1 MDAQLRERKALEA
14 DLRNA
19 LHNRELELHY
29 QPLVDLHDGA
39 LAGLE
44 ALVRWNHPLRGLV
57 APGDFIQIAEDT
69 GLILPIGEWVLRTA
83 CAQALAWPDVRI
95 SVNLSPIQFKH
106 DDLVGM
112 VKEALDDS
120 GLEPARLEL
129 EITEGVLLHDTR
141 ASLLT
146 LMELKELGVRIAMDD
161 FGTGYS
167 SLSYLQKFPFDK
179 IKIDRSFVH
188 DLDSGNDSEAIIAA
202 VVGLGRSLGIET
214 CAEGVERVD
223 QLRLLEGQGCDEV
236 QGYLFSKPLPAAAIQ
251 TFIDRAAEEPPLSKA
266 KVDRPIRRA

>member
-1 MDAQLRERKALEA
+1 
-14 DLRNA
+14 
-19 LHNRELELHY
+19 
-29 QPLVDLHDGA
+29 
-39 LAGLE
+39 
-44 ALVRWNHPLRGLV
+44 
-57 APGDFIQIAEDT
+57 
-69 GLILPIGEWVLRTA
+69 
-83 CAQALAWPDVRI
+83 
-95 SVNLSPIQFKH
+95 
-106 DDLVGM
+106 
-112 VKEALDDS
+112 
-120 GLEPARLEL
+120 
-129 EITEGVLLHDTR
+129 
-141 ASLLT
+141 
-146 LMELKELGVRIAMDD
+146 MDD

-188 DLDSGNDSEAIIAA
+188 DLDNGNDSEAIVKA

-214 CAEGVERVD
+214 CAEGVERAD